1 MLLFKRWCRILNN
14 MLAERIVLYK
24 EFEQLRGRPL
34 IVYVTSQ
41 RPNATAHMAAD
52 VISGFIEQ
60 LQSLPSGTESIDL
73 LLESMGGD
81 GLVAWRIMSILRAKV
96 KKINII
102 IPYSAFSAATML
114 ALGGDEIV
122 MGKYGCLGP
131 IDPQI
136 TVIKKDG
143 TQQLFAYE
151 DIISFLNFTKTE
163 VGLSEQEHIEAV
175 FKLLCETV
183 EPALL
188 GMAKRASSL
197 SVTIGEKLL
206 KMHMSDSESPNQAKI
221 IAEKLNRSFFS
232 HGHALSADQAKEIGL
247 NIINT
252 TTEEEDI
259 IWKIHKDF
267 EEETEANTPLD
278 PIAVFMAN
286 PNAKIYLQSPP
297 PIHIPPMVNQQVALQ
312 IMSQYITSQLTAT
325 VPDVELEL
333 KQAFTE
339 SLRRAYEFKSKIKIL
354 VTRTL
359 DMKFIPSIVNLYSKW
374 EEVPIPRITQP
385 TIVTTNIE

>member
-1 MLLFKRWCRILNN
+1 MLT
-14 MLAERIVLYK
+14 ERVVLYK
-24 EFEQLRGRPL
+24 KLEKLRGRPL

-41 RPNATAHMAAD
+41 RPNATGQMATD
-52 VISGFIEQ
+52 VIPGFIEQ
-60 LQSLPSGTESIDL
+60 MQSLPPKTKSVDL
-73 LLESMGGD
+73 LLESTGGD
-81 GLVAWRIMSILRAKV
+81 GLVAWRIMSLLRSKV
-96 KKINII
+96 KKVHVI

-136 TVIKKDG
+136 TAIKKDG
-143 TQQLFAYE
+143 STQQFAYE
-151 DIISFLNFTKTE
+151 DIISYINFTKNE
-163 VGLSEQEHIEAV
+163 AGLSEQKHIEAA

-206 KMHMSDSESPNQAKI
+206 QMHMTDPESRSQAKV

-232 HGHALSADQAKEIGL
+232 HGHALSGNQAKEIGL
-247 NIINT
+247 NIIDT
-252 TTEEEDI
+252 TTEEEEI

-267 EEETEANTPLD
+267 EKETETNTPFD
-278 PIAVFMAN
+278 PIAIFMAH
-286 PNAKIYLQSPP
+286 PNAGIYLQSPP

-312 IMSQYITSQLTAT
+312 IMNQYITSQLTAS
-325 VPDVELEL
+325 VPDVQLEL

-339 SLRRAYEFKSKIKIL
+339 SPRIAYEFKSRIKIL

-359 DMKFIPSIVNLYSKW
+359 DMKFISSIVNLNSKW
-374 EEVPIPRITQP
+374 EEVLIPSETEPITPE
-385 TIVTTNIE
+385 IVSGKV